1 MIYFDHVHRL
11 FRALNP
17 HAAENVRPLIDS
29 DEWAMTLSENAR
41 AELEA
46 DVRSLDPSNLGGPLP
61 ALAFERTATFR
72 VEASS
77 LAEAEKLWDENG
89 PECGE
94 GIYVTW
100 EGVVRPIPDYCA
112 KHGYPLD
119 DGCGGRQECAK
130 CAQETQ

>member
-1 MIYFDHVHRL
+1 MRAPNLRL
-11 FRALNP
+11 
-17 HAAENVRPLIDS
+17 
-29 DEWAMTLSENAR
+29 TC
-41 AELEA
+41 
-46 DVRSLDPSNLGGPLP
+46 VRSTRRISVAHYL

-77 LAEAEKLWDENG
+77 LEEAERLWDAEG

-100 EGVVRPIPDYCA
+100 ESVVRPIPDYCA

-130 CAQETQ
+130 CAQEAQ